1 MDETKET
8 FLNHEIDADYSTDG
22 ENNDPDALI
31 PSLEA
36 RIEGLLFV
44 STAPVGVTHLMNT
57 LETSKGKVETA
68 LKALEQHYHRRGIKL
83 QKTGSGY
90 QLISTPDIAHDIER
104 FFELESTTNLSRAA
118 LEVLSIVAYLQPVT
132 RPKIDS
138 IRGVNS
144 DSSLRTLLR
153 HGLIEELGRS
163 EGPGRPILY
172 GTSPDFLQHFGLTS
186 LDRLP
191 AIDLEL
197 LESVEDADGDAATAS
212 DTDAGQQEG

>member
-1 MDETKET
+1 LDETKGT
-8 FLNHEIDADYSTDG
+8 FLKHEIDADYSTDN
-22 ENNDPDALI
+22 ELHNASDEAPT
-31 PSLEA
+31 LEA

-44 STAPVGVTHLMNT
+44 STAPVGVSHL
-57 LETSKGKVETA
+57 A
-68 LKALEQHYHRRGIKL
+68 KALDTTNNRVEKALQSLEERYGCRGIKL
-83 QKTGSGY
+83 QQTGAGY
-90 QLISTPDIAHDIER
+90 QLISTPEIASDIER
-104 FFELESTTNLSRAA
+104 FFELESTTHLTRAA

-153 HGLIEELGRS
+153 HGLVEELGRS

-186 LDRLP
+186 LQDLP
-191 AIDLEL
+191 AIELEML
-197 LESVEDADGDAATAS
+197 DEASSMEPGADEMDELGD
-212 DTDAGQQEG
+212 E